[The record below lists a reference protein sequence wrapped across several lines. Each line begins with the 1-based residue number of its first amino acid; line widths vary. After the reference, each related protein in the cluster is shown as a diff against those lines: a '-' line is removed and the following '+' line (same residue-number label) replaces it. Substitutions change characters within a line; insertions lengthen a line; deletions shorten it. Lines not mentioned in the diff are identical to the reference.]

1 MKYSEFTKQ
10 IKSGTVD
17 RVYLIDGSQDYLSDK
32 IKRTF
37 TELIPEEERA
47 MNMSTYD
54 MEETPLSNAVEDA
67 VSMPFFGEK
76 RLVMISHP
84 YFLTATKKKSK
95 IDHDLDELIEYLQH
109 PQESTIMVIFA
120 AYEKLDAR
128 KKITKQIKKLATVV
142 SIGNPTENEAKA
154 IIKSEVAKAGC
165 GIDDAALEKLLELTS
180 GNLTKMMNEIP
191 KLTIYNQ
198 QSKRIDSESV
208 AALVSKSME
217 QNVFDLVNT
226 VLAKQPT
233 KSLDIYHQLLLEND
247 EPIRIN
253 AVLIQQFRLLIQVMI
268 LKKHGYSQGNIASSL
283 KVHPYRVKL
292 ALQSIRKFS
301 YDELKTAYLGLV
313 NIEREM
319 KSSARSP
326 ELLFELFVVNFM
338 KKTA

>member
-17 RVYLIDGSQDYLSDK
+17 RVYLIDGAQDYLSDK

-154 IIKSEVAKAGC
+154 IIKSEVVKAGC

-268 LKKHGYSQGNIASSL
+268 LKQHGYSQGNIASSL

>member
-17 RVYLIDGSQDYLSDK
+17 RVYLIDGAQDYLSDK

-165 GIDDAALEKLLELTS
+165 GIDEAALEKLLELTS

>member
-17 RVYLIDGSQDYLSDK
+17 RVYLIDGAQDYLSDK

>member
-301 YDELKTAYLGLV
+301 YEELKTAYLGLV